1 MSNSKLKDLLNAK
14 ARERSRDE
22 VLKAM
27 GYSPVRQS
35 NRDRLDKILAEETL
49 GLEGNDYDLKHDSRG
64 FLKALCAAL
73 DIDYAEHE
81 SEVEAIHDWIVSERE
96 AFQPYLFADT
106 GFKRSDRP
114 GTPIFAL
121 ACLESRRNL
130 RLSRQSRLAPREEVI
145 AEAVD
150 KVRSHYRET
159 GGELYVWGTIN
170 RYLLF
175 LAPKVSLVIDTGGG
189 LQGQGPQHVPSRS
202 AIAV

>member
-1 MSNSKLKDLLNAK
+1 MSTSNLKELLSAK
-14 ARERSRDE
+14 ATEFSRDE
-22 VLKAM
+22 ILKAM
-27 GYSPVRQS
+27 GYSPVRQP
-35 NRDRLDKILAEETL
+35 NRDRLDKVLAEETL
-49 GLEGNDYDLKHDSRG
+49 GLEGKDYDLKYDSRG

-73 DIDYAEHE
+73 EIDYAEHE
-81 SEVEAIHDWIVSERE
+81 SEVEAIHDWIVTERD

-114 GTPIFAL
+114 GTPIFVL
-121 ACLESRRNL
+121 AILESRRNL
-130 RLSRQSRLAPREEVI
+130 RLSRKSRLAPREEVI

-175 LAPKVSLVIDTGGG
+175 LAPEESLVIDTDGDIEGE
-189 LQGQGPQHVPSRS
+189 GPQHVPSRS